1 MLGDLGASTLR
12 SIKTMMQFSSLKRQ
26 TSRAARF
33 NARGLLYESVFDA
46 LLISSSYRPVG
57 KHISH
62 HVVTNLLFLLFSFL
76 DHHTG
81 HPACHD
87 ARILLYECILD
98 AL

>member
-12 SIKTMMQFSSLKRQ
+12 SIKNVTQFSSLECQ
-26 TSRAARF
+26 TSHAARF
-33 NARGLLYESVFDA
+33 NARGLLYENVFDA

-57 KHISH
+57 KPVSH
-62 HVVTNLLFLLFSFL
+62 HVITRPTFSSLLFL

-81 HPACHD
+81 HPAYHD
-87 ARILLYECILD
+87 ARTLLYECILD